1 MNDIMPSAVAYN
13 ILQMGRKLTNF
24 LFLLSI
30 VFRKLQTPKA
40 NSESKLNH
48 NIYKTLLLPAFA
60 RAEKDAN
67 SLASF
72 RPILHSPSSDRL
84 NTGHHRHPQHVG
96 QEDITSLLH
105 AESFD
110 LL

>member
-48 NIYKTLLLPAFA
+48 NIYLTLLLSAFA

-72 RPILHSPSSDRL
+72 RADMNQFSTLPVRA
-84 NTGHHRHPQHVG
+84 G
-96 QEDITSLLH
+96 
-105 AESFD
+105 
-110 LL
+110 